1 MGIIIKNITAKNFL
15 SVGNLTQAVNFDKE
29 HLTLVLGS
37 NLDLGGDDAG
47 SKNGTGKCVCIN
59 TLVKVR
65 DKKTGKIYETTVG
78 ELYNAALEQQFRG
91 QL

>member
-47 SKNGTGKCVCIN
+47 SKNGTGKCCCIN
-59 TLVKVR
+59 TVVKVR
-65 DKKTGKIYETTVG
+65 DTVTGEIYETTIG
-78 ELYNAALEQQFRG
+78 NLYSAALEQQSRR